1 MLTGVSLHILI
12 QKATAISELTV
23 IAAEMLIHRSI
34 MPEIIHTTLEIKLLI
49 LTVWSICSGNNLN

>member
-23 IAAEMLIHRSI
+23 IAAEMIIHRSI